1 VGHIREDIHGV
12 PVSALTMSRA
22 LEEINEWIASERRTY
37 VCVLD
42 VHALVEAQSAPELR
56 EIYRFADM
64 VTADGV
70 PLLWLLRGKG
80 HRTAER
86 VCGPDL
92 MPALFDD
99 SQRHGHRHFLYGS
112 TEATL
117 SLLEQELKRR
127 FPRAVMAGSYAPP
140 FRPLSEQEE
149 RDADRMV
156 NRANPDIVWVGLGAP
171 KQERWMAAHRP
182 HLNASVLIGV
192 GGAFDMV
199 AGKVRRA
206 PRFIRRMGCEWMYR
220 LAQEPGRLSGRYL
233 EANTK
238 FVRMLIGER
247 LRTLVQHT

>member
-12 PVSALTMSRA
+12 PVSALTMALA
-22 LEEINEWIASERRTY
+22 LEEINAWIASERRTY

-56 EIYRFADM
+56 EIYRLAGM
-64 VTADGV
+64 VTSDGM
-70 PLLWLLRGKG
+70 PLLWLLHGKG

-92 MPALFDD
+92 MSALFDD

-117 SLLEQELKRR
+117 SQLERELRRR

-149 RDADRMV
+149 RGADDRV

-199 AGKVRRA
+199 AGRVRRA
-206 PRFIRRMGCEWMYR
+206 PHLMRRMGCEWMYR

-233 EANTK
+233 ESNTK
-238 FVRMLIGER
+238 FARMLIGER
-247 LRTLVQHT
+247 LRTLVQHN